1 MRKPISLLI
10 ILLTIKKNVL
20 FFLAKNKE
28 KFVVKIHKNE
38 IKKTSYN
45 ICYGTFLYFFV
56 YKIIFIIYFY
66 NIL

>member
-28 KFVVKIHKNE
+28 KFVIKIHKNE
-38 IKKTSYN
+38 IKKSSYN
-45 ICYGTFLYFFV
+45 ICYGTFLYI
-56 YKIIFIIYFY
+56 K
-66 NIL
+66 

>member
-1 MRKPISLLI
+1 MKWVKRPMTSLI

-38 IKKTSYN
+38 IKKLSYN
-45 ICYGTFLYFFV
+45 ICYGTFLYI
-56 YKIIFIIYFY
+56 K
-66 NIL
+66 